1 MSAPL
6 SKGIILLVEDNDD
19 DAALV
24 KLAVQHTGLPNR
36 LVVCRDGG
44 EALDYVFGVSMSEGV
59 PSGGRPWLVLLDLKL
74 RRVGGLETLAT
85 LRADERTQHLPVIIF
100 TSSNE
105 ERDVVASYRLG
116 ANSYIRKPHDF
127 DDLASVLD
135 QIVRYWSVNELP
147 PAAEGL

>member
-1 MSAPL
+1 MTAPV
-6 SKGIILLVEDNDD
+6 SSGTILLVEDNDD

-24 KLAVQHTGLPNR
+24 KLAVKHTGLLNR
-36 LVVCRDGG
+36 LVVARDGG
-44 EALDYVFGVSMSEGV
+44 EALDYVFGVPATGI

-85 LRADERTQHLPVIIF
+85 LRADERTQHLPVVIF

-105 ERDVVASYRLG
+105 ESDVVASYRLG

-127 DDLASVLD
+127 EDLASLLE

-147 PAAEGL
+147 PAAQEG